1 MFRSIWIAA
10 GAAALLAVGAL
21 TAVAANS
28 HGKAVSTL
36 AASTTFTGEAKG
48 DAISTRASAK
58 GEATSTAAKAEAAAD
73 VAAKAADTDVETADT
88 DVEANDK
95 ANDGDKDA
103 HGDAVSAV
111 AKSDATAA
119 HGDGENSVNHGG
131 AVSAVAQKH

>member
-36 AASTTFTGEAKG
+36 AASTTLTGEAKG
-48 DAISTRASAK
+48 DAISTLASTKSDVAN
-58 GEATSTAAKAEAAAD
+58 AAAR
-73 VAAKAADTDVETADT
+73 AGADAD
-88 DVEANDK
+88 EANDE
-95 ANDGDKDA
+95 AEDGDNDA

-111 AKSDATAA
+111 ARSDATAA
-119 HGDGENSVNHGG
+119 HENGKKKVNHGG
-131 AVSAVAQKH
+131 AVSVAAHNHD

>member
-1 MFRSIWIAA
+1 MTVKARVERWPQ
-10 GAAALLAVGAL
+10 GTVLVLPPE
-21 TAVAANS
+21 VA
-28 HGKAVSTL
+28 HLPEFQPGKIVEL
-36 AASTTFTGEAKG
+36 PLPG
-48 DAISTRASAK
+48 DRN
-58 GEATSTAAKAEAAAD
+58 G
-73 VAAKAADTDVETADT
+73 AKAADTDVETADT

-95 ANDGDKDA
+95 ANDSDKDA